1 MRAST
6 FPFPFACTL
15 MMGMVSTAVEGVPTE
30 EVVEAIDETEHMV
43 VTGTRLPTLLSH
55 SPVKV
60 DVIDEE
66 AITRL
71 SKGTLRQVLE
81 VMPGVVVRRSQK
93 DGYNVQLHGF
103 NGDHVLVLVNGQPIV
118 SPTGSSVDL
127 DQISVANIRQ
137 IEIVRGAASV
147 LYGSSAMGG
156 VINII
161 TAQPRGNRASLDYE
175 LGHYTDDAIDGDTL
189 THTAR
194 LSATKQLKGWQGSI
208 SAQHIA
214 NPGFDY
220 DASSIAQDG
229 GAVDKNF
236 VKLAL
241 SSQLDRTDIS
251 YALQWFDESKH
262 RPQSAIPGQTSII
275 SYQSDVQQW
284 QHDISIK
291 QPGVW
296 QVNTRYLAHDE
307 TSGNTN
313 GLRNTDIALGEI
325 DAQYPFTAQLGEA
338 RIDWVSG
345 VVLHADTLDQ
355 QNIDTGVVEVDDVNR
370 QSIETYLQGQWQH
383 NNTQL
388 LAGVRVQNDSD
399 FDWHT
404 AAKLS
409 ATGSLNYNG
418 ISVHLRGGV
427 GSSYRVPN
435 LKERYYV
442 FDHSNLGYMVLGNPD
457 LQPETALSSHIGA
470 AFEWPISHSEWM
482 IKTDIKLHYTEAS
495 DFIITLRDDE
505 ASTDAGLD
513 ISVYNNLDEARLYGT
528 DVSVA
533 LQNDNWKWQTN
544 YSYLHTE
551 DQDGER
557 LPERPTHLI
566 KTALTYR
573 FTHSDT
579 SIQLYAVHENDVSPT
594 AGYTQTSHDAYTTI
608 NTVLQH
614 ELDTDITVRAGVENL
629 TNEHR
634 APDAVSAG
642 VFDARPTSS
651 RRVYLSASYTF

>member
-1 MRAST
+1 
-6 FPFPFACTL
+6 
-15 MMGMVSTAVEGVPTE
+15 
-30 EVVEAIDETEHMV
+30 
-43 VTGTRLPTLLSH
+43 
-55 SPVKV
+55 
-60 DVIDEE
+60 
-66 AITRL
+66 
-71 SKGTLRQVLE
+71 
-81 VMPGVVVRRSQK
+81 
-93 DGYNVQLHGF
+93 
-103 NGDHVLVLVNGQPIV
+103 
-118 SPTGSSVDL
+118 
-127 DQISVANIRQ
+127 
-137 IEIVRGAASV
+137 
-147 LYGSSAMGG
+147 MGG

-220 DASSIAQDG
+220 EASSIAQDG

-470 AFEWPISHSEWM
+470 AFEWPISHSEWT
-482 IKTDIKLHYTEAS
+482 IITDIELHYTEAS

>member
-1 MRAST
+1 MRTSI
-6 FPFPFACTL
+6 FPYSFACTL
-15 MMGMVSTAVEGVPTE
+15 MLGAVSTAAKGISTE
-30 EVVEAIDETEHMV
+30 EVNEAIDNTEHMV

-103 NGDHVLVLVNGQPIV
+103 NGDHVLVLINGQPVI

-161 TAQPRGNRASLDYE
+161 TAQPLGNSASIDYE
-175 LGHYTDDAIDGDTL
+175 LGQYTDDAIDGDTL

-194 LSATKQLKGWQGSI
+194 LSATTQFKGWQGSV

-220 DASSIAQDG
+220 DESTIAQDG

-236 VKLAL
+236 VKLSL
-241 SSQLDRTDIS
+241 STKLDSTDIS
-251 YALQWFDESKH
+251 YGLQWFDESKN
-262 RPQSAIPGQTSII
+262 RPQSAIPGQSSII

-284 QHDISIK
+284 QHDISVK
-291 QPGVW
+291 QADSW
-296 QVNTRYLAHDE
+296 QVNTRYLTHAE

-313 GLRNTDIALGEI
+313 GLRNTDIALAEI
-325 DAQYPFTAQLGEA
+325 DAQYPFTTQLNDA
-338 RIDWVSG
+338 SIDWVSG
-345 VVLHADTLDQ
+345 VVMHADTLDQ
-355 QNIDTGVVEVDDVNR
+355 QNISTGVVEVDDVNR
-370 QSIETYLQGQWQH
+370 QSIETYLQGQWQRK
-383 NNTQL
+383 NTQL
-388 LAGVRVQNDSD
+388 LAGLRVQNDSD

-409 ATGSLNYNG
+409 AMRSVKYNG
-418 ISVHLRGGV
+418 LSVHLRGGL

-470 AFEWPISHSEWM
+470 AFEWPISSSQWT
-482 IKTDIKLHYTEAS
+482 IKTDIELHYTDAS

-533 LQNDNWKWQTN
+533 LQNDNWEWQTN

-579 SIQLYAVHENDVSPT
+579 SVQVYAVHENDVSPT

-614 ELDTDITVRAGVENL
+614 EFDADITVRAGVENL

-634 APDAVSAG
+634 SPDAVSAG
-642 VFDARPTSS
+642 IFDARPTSS